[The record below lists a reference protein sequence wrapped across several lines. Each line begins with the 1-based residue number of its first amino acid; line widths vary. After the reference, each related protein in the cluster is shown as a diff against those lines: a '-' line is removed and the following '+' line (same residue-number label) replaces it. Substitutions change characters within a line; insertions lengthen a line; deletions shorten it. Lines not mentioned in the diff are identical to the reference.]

1 MRDLSCFVLLLFW
14 VASGYA
20 QSRRSKA
27 SDTAIP
33 ESSLQVQKLTN
44 SLSGT
49 WSITEY
55 ESSAGTPSG
64 GVAQGKEVWR
74 LGPGGLSMIEEFHT
88 TGRAGEVVGMAVLW
102 WDETEQSFRTLWC
115 IDTNPKGCALL
126 TNVAKWDGKQFVF
139 RDESGSTG
147 DTKRTSF
154 KEVFSDITPASFFG

>member
-1 MRDLSCFVLLLFW
+1 
-14 VASGYA
+14 
-20 QSRRSKA
+20 
-27 SDTAIP
+27 
-33 ESSLQVQKLTN
+33 
-44 SLSGT
+44 
-49 WSITEY
+49 
-55 ESSAGTPSG
+55 
-64 GVAQGKEVWR
+64 
-74 LGPGGLSMIEEFHT
+74 MIEEFHT